1 MYKCSQLPYVE
12 TKLLLQKKK
21 IRKLKTRISKLNAQ
35 KLKFSP
41 VKIILSSA
49 SNMNNVQ
56 GEKYGLCPEEIKK
69 KSLSSERFKTL
80 FNFHRIK
87 FS

>member
-1 MYKCSQLPYVE
+1 
-12 TKLLLQKKK
+12 
-21 IRKLKTRISKLNAQ
+21 
-35 KLKFSP
+35 
-41 VKIILSSA
+41 
-49 SNMNNVQ
+49 MNNVQ